1 MEKLPQ
7 ESSRVIKLW
16 LTGLPR
22 DDIAEKV
29 GTSVGNIN
37 NIVTEVKKDIPD
49 IDLLRELAV
58 QIRKKGW
65 DQETF
70 SSAVRHRNI
79 LYRRELT
86 DNQIDDLIENVDE
99 HCFKRSIN
107 FNRFVDIV
115 QSISLLSQKY
125 GRSIKGLEDLRAEK
139 EDEVERLE
147 TEVGSLRSEIESLK
161 SGRSDILSRYN
172 LTESD
177 IAEYNQDKPL
187 LDTISTLKKE
197 LEKEKTSAIFEKVG
211 AATREAFDYE
221 TWGDFKGSLD

>member
-1 MEKLPQ
+1 M
-7 ESSRVIKLW
+7 
-16 LTGLPR
+16 
-22 DDIAEKV
+22 
-29 GTSVGNIN
+29 
-37 NIVTEVKKDIPD
+37 
-49 IDLLRELAV
+49 
-58 QIRKKGW
+58 
-65 DQETF
+65 
-70 SSAVRHRNI
+70 
-79 LYRRELT
+79 
-86 DNQIDDLIENVDE
+86 IENVDE
-99 HCFKRSIN
+99 HCFKRSIT

-125 GRSIKGLEDLRAEK
+125 GRSIEGLEDLRAEK
-139 EDEVERLE
+139 EDEVQRLE
-147 TEVGSLRSEIESLK
+147 TEVGSLRSEIASLK

-221 TWGDFKGSLD
+221 TWGIPYVPENMTIEDVVKAAKLLARNAPQFEKQIKYILKRGASLPYAVDGPNPDFKGSLD